1 MQDFS
6 YKYNDSEN
14 MFLILCRNGEDQVV
28 YHWSGEPPGCVLPGA
43 GSERRDNTRTGHP
56 CED

>member
-1 MQDFS
+1 
-6 YKYNDSEN
+6 